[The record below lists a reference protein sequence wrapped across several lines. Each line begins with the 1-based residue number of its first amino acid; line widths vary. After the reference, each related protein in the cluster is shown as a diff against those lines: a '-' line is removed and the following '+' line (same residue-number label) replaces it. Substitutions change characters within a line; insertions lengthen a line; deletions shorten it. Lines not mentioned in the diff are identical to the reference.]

1 MLNMIRM
8 ELYRMFKSKS
18 LYVIWAVMI
27 FMVILTAV
35 DMKGYMNDTKLQE
48 VYKASE
54 ELQENSTTNIGM
66 VVSVP
71 ADSEEEA
78 DVFSF
83 LYGNIQGKFI
93 ALLIVIFVVIYTLAD
108 INSGYIKNIAGQ
120 VAKRQNLV
128 LAKVVTIFTYVVLTM
143 GLLVVVQSLS
153 NQMVFGYLE
162 MGPVKELLMYM
173 GTQILLHFALALV
186 CMAVAVLTRSSLLTM
201 IISVCLCMNLQVILY
216 GLLDRLIEK
225 AGVEDFTT
233 LKYTLTGKI
242 AMLPM
247 DITGSEAGKAVL
259 AAVVF
264 GGIAVALGSYV
275 FKKRDI

>member
-18 LYVIWAVMI
+18 MYIIWAVMV
-27 FMVILTAV
+27 FMVVVTAV
-35 DMKGYMNDTKLQE
+35 DMKAYMNDLQRQE
-48 VYKASE
+48 AYEATE
-54 ELQENSTTNIGM
+54 EAQENSAPNIGM
-66 VVSVP
+66 TVVVP
-71 ADSEEEA
+71 ADTEEEA

-93 ALLIVIFVVIYTLAD
+93 ALLIVIFVVIYSMAD

-128 LAKVVTIFTYVVLTM
+128 IAKVITIFTYVIMTM
-143 GLLVVVQSLS
+143 GLFVAVQLLS
-153 NQMVFGYLE
+153 NLIVFGYVE
-162 MGPVKELLMYM
+162 MGPAKELLLYM

-186 CMAVAVLTRSSLLTM
+186 CMTMAILTRSSLLSM
-201 IISVCLCMNLQVILY
+201 IIAVCLCMNLQVLLY
-216 GLLDRLIEK
+216 GLLDKLIEK
-225 AGVEDFTT
+225 AGVENFMM
-233 LKYTLTGKI
+233 LKHTLTGKI

-247 DITGSEAGKAVL
+247 GIKVDDAIQAVTV
-259 AAVVF
+259 AVVF
-264 GGIAVALGSYV
+264 GGVAMALGSWV

>member
-18 LYVIWAVMI
+18 LYVIWAIMI
-27 FMVILTAV
+27 FVLVFTVI
-35 DMKGYMNDTKLQE
+35 DMKAYMNDTSRQE
-48 VYKASE
+48 VHVAAEAELDAS
-54 ELQENSTTNIGM
+54 NVNVGM

-78 DVFSF
+78 DVFAF

-128 LAKVVTIFTYVVLTM
+128 VAKAVGIGVYVIFTM
-143 GLLVVVQSLS
+143 GLLIVVQSLA
-153 NQMVFGYLE
+153 NLLFFGYLE
-162 MGPVKELLMYM
+162 MGAAKEFLLYM
-173 GTQILLHFALALV
+173 GTQVLLHFALALV
-186 CMAVAVLTRSSLLTM
+186 CMTLALLTRSSLVSM

-216 GLLDRLIEK
+216 SLLDKLLRK
-225 AGVEDFTT
+225 AGIEDVII
-233 LKYTLTGKI
+233 LKYTLTGQI

-247 DITGSEAGKAVL
+247 NPTVNDACRAAVTAVIFGIVAAVL
-259 AAVVF
+259 
-264 GGIAVALGSYV
+264 GGYV